1 MERNIKYR
9 ASAFTLV
16 EVIIVVIIVG
26 ILAAIAVPMYTSA
39 ASVQLSAAAN
49 MIASDLEYAK
59 SMAISTGQT
68 YKVVFDTTAGK
79 YSLKN
84 SSDVVIKHPVR
95 VEQDYVISFASDG
108 RLNKVGIDSTT
119 FGGTIKFDYLGTP
132 FDSAE
137 TALNSDDNNIILR
150 AEGGGMKVKI
160 ESVTGY
166 MTISTT
172 P

>member
-49 MIASDLEYAK
+49 IVASDLEYAK
-59 SMAISTGQT
+59 SMAISTGKT
-68 YKVVFDTTAGK
+68 YKVVFDTTAATEG
-79 YSLKN
+79 YSLKD
-84 SSDVVIKHPVR
+84 SLDATITHPVR
-95 VEQDYVISFASDG
+95 IGQNYVVSFASDG
-108 RLNKVGIDSTT
+108 RLNKVDITSTNFT
-119 FGGTIKFDYLGTP
+119 GNTISFNYLGTP
-132 FDSAE
+132 NVDSGE
-137 TALNSDDNNIILR
+137 ILLT
-150 AEGGGMKVKI
+150 AEGSTMKVKI

-166 MTISTT
+166 ISIE
-172 P
+172 